1 MLLLGI
7 WVKMCY
13 IIYIEHWEGR
23 EMKNDT
29 KKRYKMNT
37 TTINIRRKWKNC
49 QELLEQ
55 FNVNEIAYVFAQQYV
70 AYLEDAFGKEFF
82 KGIK

>member
-29 KKRYKMNT
+29 KKGTK
-37 TTINIRRKWKNC
+37 
-49 QELLEQ
+49 
-55 FNVNEIAYVFAQQYV
+55 
-70 AYLEDAFGKEFF
+70 
-82 KGIK
+82 

>member
-1 MLLLGI
+1 
-7 WVKMCY
+7 
-13 IIYIEHWEGR
+13 
-23 EMKNDT
+23 
-29 KKRYKMNT
+29 MNT